1 MSRRF
6 GLLIDPLDM
15 TGLCGSLCEPYWLVT
30 VSGFQGSSCSGFP
43 AYPAVLPAACRLSC
57 VRRQGDT
64 IRTRPEAVNGL
75 SEVFSSTSRGDF
87 RRRIPET
94 KNASRIHRKASER
107 RSTAYLRLLC
117 SLWFRLPIPP
127 TGFQH
132 TLQCLSRLSAA
143 RCRTVSATAQRRK
156 GLITSSLYLP
166 TNRSRLTRSG
176 PPVSAL
182 REALGGRSETTMCAR
197 QDARIGACRPA
208 EPVHLN
214 APARSYIGRTQ
225 AHRHQP

>member
-75 SEVFSSTSRGDF
+75 SELFSIAISAGSELGSRETRTPSETLPEGVRASQNRIAAVSCLAMVSSSDPNYWFSTHAPVSKATLSGAVSYCTSA
-87 RRRIPET
+87 RILT
-94 KNASRIHRKASER
+94 QGLER
-107 RSTAYLRLLC
+107 C
-117 SLWFRLPIPP
+117 
-127 TGFQH
+127 
-132 TLQCLSRLSAA
+132 
-143 RCRTVSATAQRRK
+143 
-156 GLITSSLYLP
+156 SLYLP
-166 TNRSRLTRSG
+166 GDRETTTRHGLTVTVRAHRCQSR
-176 PPVSAL
+176 PSAL
-182 REALGGRSETTMCAR
+182 
-197 QDARIGACRPA
+197 
-208 EPVHLN
+208 
-214 APARSYIGRTQ
+214 
-225 AHRHQP
+225 

>member
-1 MSRRF
+1 
-6 GLLIDPLDM
+6 M

-75 SEVFSSTSRGDF
+75 SEVFSSTPRGSF
-87 RRRIPET
+87 RRRIQET
-94 KNASRIHRKASER
+94 KNASRNHRKASER
-107 RSTAYLRLLC
+107 RSTASLRLLT

-156 GLITSSLYLP
+156 GFITGSLYLP
-166 TNRSRLTRSG
+166 TNRPRLTPCG
-176 PPVSAL
+176 PRVSSP
-182 REALGGRSETTMCAR
+182 REALAGQPNRTTRATRGG
-197 QDARIGACRPA
+197 RIGAFLPA
-208 EPVHLN
+208 QPVHLN
-214 APARSYIGRTQ
+214 APARSYIGQTQ
-225 AHRHQP
+225 AHLRQP

>member
-1 MSRRF
+1 MVWTRTMSCRI
-6 GLLIDPLDM
+6 GLLMDPLDM
-15 TGLCGSLCEPYWLVT
+15 TGLCSSQCEPNWLVT
-30 VSGFQGSSCSGFP
+30 VSGFQGSSCGGFP

-75 SEVFSSTSRGDF
+75 SEVFSCAPRGDF
-87 RRRIPET
+87 RHRILET

-156 GLITSSLYLP
+156 GFITGSLYLP
-166 TNRSRLTRSG
+166 MNRPRLTRCG
-176 PPVSAL
+176 PRVS
-182 REALGGRSETTMCAR
+182 
-197 QDARIGACRPA
+197 RPA
-208 EPVHLN
+208 K
-214 APARSYIGRTQ
+214 RSRAGRTGLR
-225 AHRHQP
+225 A

>member
-6 GLLIDPLDM
+6 GLLMDPLDM

-75 SEVFSSTSRGDF
+75 SEVFSGTSRGDF
-87 RRRIPET
+87 RRRILET

-107 RSTAYLRLLC
+107 RSTASLRLL
-117 SLWFRLPIPP
+117 SRYGFDFRSHLLVFNTRSSVSADSQRRGVVLYQRPHRGARGSAPVLGSYP
-127 TGFQH
+127 RMAPN
-132 TLQCLSRLSAA
+132 RLSWPCGHPT
-143 RCRTVSATAQRRK
+143 RCRRTPKVNSA
-156 GLITSSLYLP
+156 
-166 TNRSRLTRSG
+166 
-176 PPVSAL
+176 
-182 REALGGRSETTMCAR
+182 
-197 QDARIGACRPA
+197 
-208 EPVHLN
+208 
-214 APARSYIGRTQ
+214 
-225 AHRHQP
+225 

>member
-156 GLITSSLYLP
+156 GFITGSLYLP
-166 TNRSRLTRSG
+166 TNRPEVTEGVPR
-176 PPVSAL
+176 VSPLSEQLA
-182 REALGGRSETTMCAR
+182 GRSKGTTRATR
-197 QDARIGACRPA
+197 DARIGAFLPA
-208 EPVHLN
+208 KPVHLN
-214 APARSYIGRTQ
+214 AHARSYIGRTQ
-225 AHRHQP
+225 VHRRRP

>member
-94 KNASRIHRKASER
+94 KNASGSTGR
-107 RSTAYLRLLC
+107 RQSVAAPHHCGCCVRYGFDFRSHLLVFNTR
-117 SLWFRLPIPP
+117 S
-127 TGFQH
+127 
-132 TLQCLSRLSAA
+132 S
-143 RCRTVSATAQRRK
+143 VSADSQRR
-156 GLITSSLYLP
+156 GVVLYQRPPRGARGSS
-166 TNRSRLTRSG
+166 
-176 PPVSAL
+176 PV
-182 REALGGRSETTMCAR
+182 RCTY
-197 QDARIGACRPA
+197 P
-208 EPVHLN
+208 
-214 APARSYIGRTQ
+214 
-225 AHRHQP
+225 